1 MNTKKKNDILII
13 VPAYN
18 EAWNIEQLI
27 HSLTGND
34 EKWDVLI
41 VNDASTDDTGD
52 LAESTQ
58 MAMVIN
64 LPYHLGIGGGV
75 QTGFKFAK
83 SMGYDYA
90 VQFDGDGQ
98 HLVRELP
105 TILEP
110 VQNGEADVVI
120 GSRFYKHKGG
130 YRSSF
135 LRRMGI
141 KLFKMVTFML
151 IRQKIY
157 DHTSGFRAY
166 NKRAINCLAKEYPC
180 DYPEPEAIVLL
191 GKNGFK
197 IKEVSAEMQ
206 ERKGGISSLSRKG
219 WFYMPKVL
227 LGMLMTSTRPKLQLN
242 E

>member
-1 MNTKKKNDILII
+1 MNATKKNDILII

-18 EAWNIEQLI
+18 EAWNIENLI
-27 HSLTGND
+27 HSLTENGSA
-34 EKWDVLI
+34 WDILI
-41 VNDASTDDTGD
+41 VNDASTDGTGE
-52 LAESTQ
+52 LAEATQ
-58 MAMVIN
+58 KATVIH
-64 LPYHLGIGGGV
+64 LPFHLGIGGGV

-83 SMGYDYA
+83 ILDYDYA

-105 TILEP
+105 TILKP
-110 VQNGEADVVI
+110 VQNGEAEVVI
-120 GSRFYKHKGG
+120 GSRFFQRNGG

-135 LRRMGI
+135 LRRVGI
-141 KLFKMVTFML
+141 RLFRLVTYLL

-166 NKRAINCLAKEYPC
+166 NKRAINCLALEYPC

-191 GKNGFK
+191 GKNGFS
-197 IKEVSAEMQ
+197 IKEVSTEMQ
-206 ERKGGISSLSRKG
+206 ARQGGVSSISRKG

-227 LGMLMTSTRPKLQLN
+227 LGMLMTSIRPKLQMN